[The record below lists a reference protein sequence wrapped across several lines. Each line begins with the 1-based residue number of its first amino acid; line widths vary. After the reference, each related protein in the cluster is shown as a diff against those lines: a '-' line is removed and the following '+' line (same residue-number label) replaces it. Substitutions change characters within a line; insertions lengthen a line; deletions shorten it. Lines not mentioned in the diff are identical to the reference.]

1 MDCQGTRVGRAYFLV
16 PRFYAEPK
24 EWKEIKRKI
33 LEAVLIL
40 EMVGIRLK
48 ANYVEI
54 MFSRPFPPDQATA
67 NFYHVWFFHGCGIK
81 IC

>member
-1 MDCQGTRVGRAYFLV
+1 
-16 PRFYAEPK
+16 
-24 EWKEIKRKI
+24 
-33 LEAVLIL
+33 
-40 EMVGIRLK
+40 MVGIRLK